1 MKRTYSLF
9 GWLMGS
15 SLLVAFILS
24 FFAGNHNLLLKFVD
38 FSFLIA
44 LPFLI
49 VGGFMFIIER
59 GAFNVTRYAFRKVFK
74 STKKE
79 AVFIE
84 DEEGPLDNKDILYR
98 TYSFKPTYPILLTG
112 VALALLSTI
121 LSFLFFV

>member
-9 GWLMGS
+9 GWLIGS
-15 SLLVAFILS
+15 SLLVVSILAFL
-24 FFAGNHNLLLKFVD
+24 AGNHDFLLNFVD
-38 FSFLIA
+38 FSFLVA

-74 STKKE
+74 TTQKE
-79 AVFIE
+79 SAFIE

-112 VALALLSTI
+112 VALAILSTL